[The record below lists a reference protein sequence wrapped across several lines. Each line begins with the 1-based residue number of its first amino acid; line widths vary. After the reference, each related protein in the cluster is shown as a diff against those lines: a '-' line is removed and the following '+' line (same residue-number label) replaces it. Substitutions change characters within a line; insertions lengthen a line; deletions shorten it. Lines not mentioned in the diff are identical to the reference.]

1 MCFFYLQLLVEK
13 TYALVI
19 CMVVLNALFQF
30 QVNAAEDYSELPQI
44 RGWLSVVLKFE
55 GSKEEFPELGIQ
67 IIHQNET
74 FTARGVL
81 KSYRLETLN
90 PT

>member
-1 MCFFYLQLLVEK
+1 
-13 TYALVI
+13 
-19 CMVVLNALFQF
+19 
-30 QVNAAEDYSELPQI
+30 
-44 RGWLSVVLKFE
+44 VLKFE

-81 KSYRLETLN
+81 KSYRLDNVKPYLGNIPVDVIDKSNCGQEKRYTF
-90 PT
+90 P